1 MQRSGNNLIQ
11 TIEWKEDMPV
21 SSGNFFGV
29 NLIHCV
35 EDGNVK
41 AMWKSGNT
49 FSRSFVA
56 GDDFSLDYI
65 DITVESGSFD
75 IN

>member
-11 TIEWKEDMPV
+11 TVEWKQGMPV
-21 SSGNFFGV
+21 SSGTFKGV

-35 EDGNVK
+35 TDGSVT
-41 AMWKSGNT
+41 ALFPGGDET
-49 FSRSFVA
+49 RAFVA
-56 GDDFSLDYI
+56 GDDFSLDYV
-65 DITVESGSFD
+65 DVTVVSGTFD